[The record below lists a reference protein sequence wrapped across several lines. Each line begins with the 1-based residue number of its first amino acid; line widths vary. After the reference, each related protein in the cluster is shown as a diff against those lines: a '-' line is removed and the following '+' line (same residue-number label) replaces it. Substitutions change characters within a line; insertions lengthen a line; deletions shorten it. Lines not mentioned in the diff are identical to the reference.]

1 MADSG
6 ILSTLQKHNQ
16 RLDAL
21 ENELAA
27 VKAKLATRPD
37 PQPARAPDPKRTK
50 ERRPAASAK
59 PTPPAA
65 RPDPPAAP
73 KRKPF
78 FDEF

>member
-1 MADSG
+1 MADSA
-6 ILSTLQKHNQ
+6 ILQTLQKHNQ

-37 PQPARAPDPKRTK
+37 P
-50 ERRPAASAK
+50 
-59 PTPPAA
+59 
-65 RPDPPAAP
+65 PAAP
-73 KRKPF
+73 KRKSF